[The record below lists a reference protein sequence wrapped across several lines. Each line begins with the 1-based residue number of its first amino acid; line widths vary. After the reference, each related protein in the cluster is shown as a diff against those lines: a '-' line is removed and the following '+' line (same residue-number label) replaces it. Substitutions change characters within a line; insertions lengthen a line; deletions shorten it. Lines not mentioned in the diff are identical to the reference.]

1 MKTKKIILKLVLT
14 TFILVVICYLLQK
27 FMHSNGNFWSI
38 IPIYW
43 AGSAAYEFQM
53 STNVSKKVKLVV
65 NIVLIAFVVGLA
77 ITFIY
82 ILNHN

>member
-1 MKTKKIILKLVLT
+1 
-14 TFILVVICYLLQK
+14 
-27 FMHSNGNFWSI
+27 MHSNGNFWSI

-43 AGSAAYEFQM
+43 ASSAAYEFQM

-65 NIVLIAFVVGLA
+65 NIVLIAFAVGLA

-82 ILNHN
+82 IFNHN